1 MKHFPKVIGLSGVAR
16 SGKDSFYKH
25 LATAASSY
33 NKSIIRVAF
42 ADQLKKDLA
51 DFIYDRSG
59 ISVFTNNTKE
69 KEIIRPIL
77 VAYGQMMRNLTK
89 GVYWVDKI
97 DELIKSSL
105 RKDPSVSVC
114 ITDVRF
120 PNEVEFVQHTY
131 DGYVV
136 HLSRK
141 SLDGSLVLPPNEE
154 EAEQDPIL
162 HDMADYTAVWETY
175 KDSSEDY
182 DLFIRSFLEH
192 SELVKLLS

>member
-1 MKHFPKVIGLSGVAR
+1 MNHFPKVIGLSGVAR
-16 SGKDSFYKH
+16 SGKDSFYKY
-25 LATAASSY
+25 LAVTASSY

-51 DFIYDRSG
+51 DFIYDRAG

-89 GVYWVDKI
+89 GAYWVDKI
-97 DELIKSSL
+97 NELIESTL
-105 RKDPSVSVC
+105 LKDPSVSVC

-120 PNEVEFVQHTY
+120 PNEVEFVQGKHN
-131 DGYVV
+131 GYVV

-154 EAEQDPIL
+154 ESEQDPIL
-162 HDMADYTAVWETY
+162 RSMADYTAVWETY
-175 KDSSEDY
+175 EDNSEDY
-182 DLFIRSFLEH
+182 ELFIQTFLGH
-192 SELVKLLS
+192 SKLVKLLS